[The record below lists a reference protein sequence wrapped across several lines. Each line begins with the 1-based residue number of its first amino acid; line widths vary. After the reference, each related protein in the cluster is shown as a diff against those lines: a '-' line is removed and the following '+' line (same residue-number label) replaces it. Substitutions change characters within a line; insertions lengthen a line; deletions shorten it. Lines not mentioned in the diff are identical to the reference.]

1 MSNSSVPANLLQT
14 VQTYQLSGLAAMQNF
29 GFFIGKFSKKFKNFQ
44 NETANLG
51 STVTFDLPPRAT
63 TVDSLIAD
71 FQPAD
76 QRVQPL
82 VVNNE
87 ISSSYAFT
95 AQQFIFNVKNY
106 EDRFVMSSIREMGTK
121 IEARIA
127 RLAVT
132 NTYRFFG
139 NGVTAINNPTQ
150 LAQAMAQYRDYG
162 AIEGQ
167 AYGVLPLVSIPAI
180 VGGGLAQFATERNNK
195 LANSWELPAFADCD
209 WHRSNLL
216 PVHVAGTAGNSALV
230 LTVVSVTNNGTDSSV
245 DTITFSVAGSPGADA
260 SMIKQFDKLQFRD
273 SVSGFSNMRYLTFVG
288 HQVSANPVQFQA
300 TANAASTSGSE
311 VTVSVY
317 PYLQALPTAEQ
328 NLNQQIQVGMQVT
341 VLPSHRAGLIM
352 ARDTGFLAMPQ
363 LPEEVPYPTA
373 NAVDPA
379 SMASFRSY
387 YGSQLGKNV
396 RGLINDCIYGATLV
410 PEDAMLIAFPVT

>member
-1 MSNSSVPANLLQT
+1 MSGNSSVPANLLQT

-29 GFFIGKFSKKFKNFQ
+29 GFFISKFSKKFKNFQ
-44 NETANLG
+44 DMTANLG

-63 TVDSLIAD
+63 TVDSLVAD

-106 EDRFVMSSIREMGTK
+106 EDRFVMSSIREMGSK

-139 NGVTAINNPTQ
+139 NGVAAINSPTQ
-150 LAQAMAQYRDYG
+150 LAEAMALYRDYG
-162 AIEGQ
+162 AIQGE
-167 AYGVLPLVSIPAI
+167 AMGVLPLVSIPAI
-180 VGGGLAQFATERNNK
+180 VAGGLAQFATERNNK
-195 LANSWELPAFADCD
+195 LANTWELPAFADCD
-209 WHRSNLL
+209 WSRSNLL
-216 PVHVAGTAGNSALV
+216 PVHVSGTAGNSALV
-230 LTVVSVTNNGTDSSV
+230 LTVVSVTNNGPDSAV
-245 DTITFSVAGSPGADA
+245 DTITWSVSGAPGVDA
-260 SMIKQFDKLQFRD
+260 NMIQQFDKLQFKD
-273 SVSGFSNMRYLTFVG
+273 SVGSFADMRYLTFVG
-288 HQVSANPVQFQA
+288 HQVSENPVQFQA
-300 TANAASTSGSE
+300 TAQAASASNSQ
-311 VTVSVY
+311 VTTSVY
-317 PYLQALPTAEQ
+317 PYLQALPTGEQ
-328 NLNQQIQVGMQVT
+328 NLNQQIQVGMQAT

-352 ARDTGFLAMPQ
+352 ARDSGFIAMPQ

-373 NAVDPA
+373 NKVDPM
-379 SMASFRSY
+379 SGASFRSY

-410 PEDAMLIAFPVT
+410 PEDALMIAFPV